1 MSHKDTFYLNQATT
15 IIKKLNQRHMEG
27 YFCESAQEA
36 KLKALSLIEEDSVIS
51 WGGSQTIAQTGLI
64 DALKKGP
71 YTLLDRSQAENQDEV
86 RDIYLKAFTADYYLM
101 SSNAITLDGKL
112 VNVDGNG
119 NRVAA
124 LIYGPKNVIVI
135 VGMNKVVLDEA
146 AAIQR
151 VRNFSA
157 PANALRV
164 GAGTPCTMSGRCH
177 ECMGENT
184 ICCNT
189 VITRISRY
197 PNRIKVILVGEE
209 LGY

>member
-1 MSHKDTFYLNQATT
+1 MSHKDLFYQNQAKT
-15 IIKKLNQRHMEG
+15 IIEKLSQRHMEG

-36 KLKALSLIEEDSVIS
+36 KLKALSLIEENSVVS
-51 WGGSQTIAQTGLI
+51 WGGSQSIIQTGLI
-64 DALKKGP
+64 EALKKGG
-71 YTLLDRSQAENQDEV
+71 YTLLDRTAAKSSEEV
-86 RDIYLKAFTADYYLM
+86 RDVYLKAFDADYYLM
-101 SSNAITLDGKL
+101 SANAITLDGKL

-135 VGMNKVVLDEA
+135 VGMNKVVIDEEA
-146 AAIQR
+146 AIKR
-151 VRNFSA
+151 VRNFAA
-157 PANALRV
+157 PPNAMRV
-164 GAGTPCTMSGRCH
+164 GVTTPCTLTGKCH

-189 VITRISRY
+189 VITRISKY